1 VYAALGLA
9 ALIGSS
15 LGTWVRQFVPRE
27 VLGVRSEVVSKSVV
41 LTTLLFQGIL
51 FGMFWLVWAE
61 CVLLLHLFEYSSV
74 FEMPA
79 LALLYVV
86 MSPVLVGGALV
97 CYFNPMLVIN
107 LWSSCLSC
115 CRGIDSANSHREHQP
130 LLKAE
135 GSLHEDTMPSSA

>member
-1 VYAALGLA
+1 M
-9 ALIGSS
+9 
-15 LGTWVRQFVPRE
+15 
-27 VLGVRSEVVSKSVV
+27 

-51 FGMFWLVWAE
+51 FGMFWLVWAD
-61 CVLLLHLFEYSSV
+61 CVTLLHLFDYRSV

-97 CYFNPMLVIN
+97 CYFNPMFVIN

-115 CRGIDSANSHREHQP
+115 ACCWGIDSDSDSANNHREHQP

-135 GSLHEDTMPSSA
+135 ILLHEETTSSSA

>member
-1 VYAALGLA
+1 
-9 ALIGSS
+9 
-15 LGTWVRQFVPRE
+15 
-27 VLGVRSEVVSKSVV
+27 V

-51 FGMFWLVWAE
+51 FGMFWLVWAD
-61 CVLLLHLFEYSSV
+61 CVTLLHLFDYSSV

-115 CRGIDSANSHREHQP
+115 NCCRGIDSDSANNHREHQP

-135 GSLHEDTMPSSA
+135 VSLNEETTPSSA